1 MLKGLSTFQLL
12 ETNLEGGFLME
23 AQNQES
29 KSLLDLIEIIHF
41 TENVSTKI
49 HRLLDEAALQTK
61 G

>member
-1 MLKGLSTFQLL
+1 
-12 ETNLEGGFLME
+12 ME

-49 HRLLDEAALQTK
+49 HRLLYEAALQTK